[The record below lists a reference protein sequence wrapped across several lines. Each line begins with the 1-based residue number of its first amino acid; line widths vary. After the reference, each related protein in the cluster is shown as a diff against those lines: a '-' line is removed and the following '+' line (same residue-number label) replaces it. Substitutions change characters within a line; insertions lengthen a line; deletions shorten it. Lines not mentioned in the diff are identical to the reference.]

1 MTAKK
6 NKHHRIKLWSIR
18 FPVLNDI
25 ERIFKQLQT
34 CETFEPCD
42 VVERLGH
49 FDGIASSLACIPTK
63 QHGVRGGKYLLNT
76 PGDAISEILNF
87 TMSLDAS
94 ALKNV
99 RLWCEFQSRL
109 LFIISLLLKNVLT
122 ALIESLHQF
131 WPHFPFKGK
140 GPGHSP
146 MQGWH
151 LPPRDWS
158 MPGIYHQ
165 AMITINMIQ
174 GDLKKLQGH
183 T

>member
-63 QHGVRGGKYLLNT
+63 QHGVRGGKYPLNT

-109 LFIISLLLKNVLT
+109 LFIISLLLKNFLT
-122 ALIESLHQF
+122 ALIVLNVAEFYPSWKCHTTSCSYLHRIHKTLFSLQ
-131 WPHFPFKGK
+131 WPH
-140 GPGHSP
+140 SRS
-146 MQGWH
+146 W
-151 LPPRDWS
+151 DVV
-158 MPGIYHQ
+158 
-165 AMITINMIQ
+165 
-174 GDLKKLQGH
+174 LQ
-183 T
+183 TEQ

>member
-76 PGDAISEILNF
+76 PGDAISETLNF
-87 TMSLDAS
+87 KMSLDAS
-94 ALKNV
+94 ALKNLC
-99 RLWCEFQSRL
+99 LWCEFQSCL
-109 LFIISLLLKNVLT
+109 LFIISLLLKNFLT
-122 ALIESLHQF
+122 ALRL
-131 WPHFPFKGK
+131 FPFNLVSFVYKF
-140 GPGHSP
+140 SFFFY
-146 MQGWH
+146 
-151 LPPRDWS
+151 
-158 MPGIYHQ
+158 IYILFSARCESQ
-165 AMITINMIQ
+165 KYFWIVKRTRICNYYYF
-174 GDLKKLQGH
+174 L
-183 T
+183 